1 MDSRYTPTSPLSPK
15 LSGNNRPMS
24 PQPGV
29 QRAGQM
35 RKQSRNLNMALP
47 RYQPSDFNQSSGGAT
62 ASPRIQSPTLTLN
75 LSTQPMQLDSARVM
89 REKHQEFLDS
99 VRLSAK
105 FAASPFC
112 QKPRSPRLD
121 PLGSPKGPVTPL
133 ALEEGTGYF
142 GPAGPAATPVK
153 RTTVDGSG
161 GRSPH
166 RTRPTS
172 RDGGV
177 GQQKDKV
184 DIY

>member
-1 MDSRYTPTSPLSPK
+1 
-15 LSGNNRPMS
+15 MS
-24 PQPGV
+24 PQQGMQRPG
-29 QRAGQM
+29 QL
-35 RKQSRNLNMALP
+35 RKQSRNVNMTLP
-47 RYQPSDFNQSSGGAT
+47 RYQPSDFNQSSSGAT
-62 ASPRIQSPTLTLN
+62 ASPRIQNPTLTLN

-105 FAASPFC
+105 FAASQFC

-142 GPAGPAATPVK
+142 SPAGGAGTPGK
-153 RTTVDGSG
+153 RTTVDTPG

-172 RDGGV
+172 REGGV
-177 GQQKDKV
+177 SQ
-184 DIY
+184 